1 MMSLIYQVCKRIIQ
15 RGNYADDIKARLDAF
30 VKANVI
36 SKEEYEELIAM
47 LG

>member
-1 MMSLIYQVCKRIIQ
+1 MSIIYQVCKRTIQ
-15 RGNYADDIKARLDAF
+15 RGNYAEDMKIRLDAF

-36 SKEEYEELIAM
+36 SQEEYEELVRM